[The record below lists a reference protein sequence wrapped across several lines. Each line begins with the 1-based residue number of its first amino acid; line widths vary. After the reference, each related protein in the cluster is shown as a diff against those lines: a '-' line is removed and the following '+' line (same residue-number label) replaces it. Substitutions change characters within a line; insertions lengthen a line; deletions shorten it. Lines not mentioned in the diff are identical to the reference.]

1 MSVVAL
7 STTTTLSTADDRP
20 ARVRPDSQHGPT
32 PVTNMDPVP
41 AGSAVSTTMRWA
53 SSFFLACFFL
63 YLGLQIRRIK
73 ALRIFSV
80 PAAVGGGFLG
90 LIFLQLCKLND
101 SVYQVVRY
109 DWVLGWSAMPSIL
122 INVVFASLFLGK
134 TLPSGKQMWR
144 EGGPQVMYGQIIA
157 WGNWSVS
164 TLITGAILIP
174 AFGVSPL
181 FASMYAV
188 GFEGGHGTAGG
199 LKESYAALGY
209 PEYGDVAVTSATI
222 GILMGSVVG
231 VCLVNWGIATNRL
244 EVQKDGAIDAA
255 KGNNYKLQGADK
267 AEKHGDDDMPAVSL
281 RSDESSVRVA
291 AVGSKEQDTSPAE
304 SDDGKVKQGCSK
316 FCARDAPPD
325 LYEEDSRP
333 SAGVQTT
340 REDAM
345 ESTALHLAYIAF
357 SIFFGYVVLRCLWLI
372 EDQVPALQEIRFFR
386 SFPLFPM
393 CMLGGLFIMWLHKL
407 AKAPIPV
414 DSLVME
420 RLSGAAMEFL
430 IVTAIATINTDAVAN
445 ALAPLA
451 IILVGGIS
459 WNFVC
464 FFVLAP
470 RMLPDAKFERAIV
483 ELGQSFGT
491 TATGLLLL
499 RICDPEK
506 ETTAWRAFSYKQLMT
521 EPFMG
526 GGIWTTVSLPMLATL
541 GVWPVFGISSAFLA
555 FWFVMY
561 FVYFRRVY
569 ARQAAEAQAPST
581 IVVATV

>member
-1 MSVVAL
+1 
-7 STTTTLSTADDRP
+7 
-20 ARVRPDSQHGPT
+20 
-32 PVTNMDPVP
+32 
-41 AGSAVSTTMRWA
+41 
-53 SSFFLACFFL
+53 
-63 YLGLQIRRIK
+63 
-73 ALRIFSV
+73 
-80 PAAVGGGFLG
+80 
-90 LIFLQLCKLND
+90 
-101 SVYQVVRY
+101 
-109 DWVLGWSAMPSIL
+109 
-122 INVVFASLFLGK
+122 
-134 TLPSGKQMWR
+134 
-144 EGGPQVMYGQIIA
+144 MYGQLIA

-174 AFGVSPL
+174 VFGVSPL

-222 GILMGSVVG
+222 GILMGSIVG

-244 EVQKDGAIDAA
+244 EVQKDGSIDA
-255 KGNNYKLQGADK
+255 KLKIKAAADEKEDK
-267 AEKHGDDDMPAVSL
+267 AAKDDGSFS
-281 RSDESSVRVA
+281 SDEVSQHVA
-291 AVGSKEQDTSPAE
+291 AVGSKGALE
-304 SDDGKVKQGCSK
+304 DDGKVKQGCSK
-316 FCARDAPPD
+316 FCARDVPED
-325 LYEEDSRP
+325 LYDVDARP

-340 REDAM
+340 REDAL

-393 CMLGGLFIMWLHKL
+393 CMLGGLFIMWLHQL
-407 AKAPIPV
+407 AKVPAPV

-420 RLSGAAMEFL
+420 RISGAAMEFL
-430 IVTAIATINTDAVAN
+430 IVTAIATINTSAVAA
-445 ALAPLA
+445 ALAPLV
-451 IILVGGIS
+451 IILLGGIS

-464 FFVLAP
+464 FFILAP
-470 RMLPDAKFERAIV
+470 RMLPDAQFERAIV

-526 GGIWTTVSLPMLATL
+526 GGIWTTVSLPLLATL
-541 GVWPVFGISSAFLA
+541 GVWPVFGISTGFVA
-555 FWFVMY
+555 FWVAMY
-561 FVYFRRVY
+561 FLYFRRLY
-569 ARQAAEAQAPST
+569 AKQAAEAEAALAA
-581 IVVATV
+581 V